1 MRIAK
6 SKMTVCVAV
15 SKLASEVEKQFN
27 CVNESYE
34 KNARLFCR
42 VIFLS
47 EN

>member
-1 MRIAK
+1 MRSEK

-15 SKLASEVEKQFN
+15 SKLASEVEKQCD

-34 KNARLFCR
+34 KNGRLFCR